1 MKDREGFLLKMCIAL
16 FVVACSFALLFVL
29 DSCSSSSKVVIS
41 KEVLNGN
48 ERSV

>member
-1 MKDREGFLLKMCIAL
+1 MKGREGFLLKMCIAL
-16 FVVACSFALLFVL
+16 FVLACSFALLYVL
-29 DSCSSSSKVVIS
+29 GSCSSSSKVVIS